1 MVTYS
6 ELFEFAMVLMTF
18 ANLGIQIVGLI
29 VQVHIAKEVIAE
41 LSKVND
47 HFIVNR

>member
-18 ANLGIQIVGLI
+18 ANLGIQIIGLI
-29 VQVHIAKEVIAE
+29 VQVYVARKSDRLTFH
-41 LSKVND
+41 SK
-47 HFIVNR
+47 RSLRRK

>member
-29 VQVHIAKEVIAE
+29 VQVHIARKSDRRTFHRRRS
-41 LSKVND
+41 LSRK
-47 HFIVNR
+47 

>member
-18 ANLGIQIVGLI
+18 ANLGIQIASLVFQI
-29 VQVHIAKEVIAE
+29 EKAKRSDRRTFHGRRS
-41 LSKVND
+41 LRK
-47 HFIVNR
+47 